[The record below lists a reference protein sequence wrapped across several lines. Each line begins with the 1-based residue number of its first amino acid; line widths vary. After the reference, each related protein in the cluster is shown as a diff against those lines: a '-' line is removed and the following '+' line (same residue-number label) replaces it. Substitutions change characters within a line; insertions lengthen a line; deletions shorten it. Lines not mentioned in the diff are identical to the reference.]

1 MMKKNLLFLFAL
13 VLWANVFATHQRAGE
28 ITYRLVPGKGN
39 FTYEVTVV
47 TYSYAPSQADRNVL
61 EIDFGDGTK
70 DTVYRING
78 SSGISPAGIFCNHL
92 GEIVATDIKR
102 NIYKKVHVFA
112 GQGSFK
118 ISLTDP
124 NRNYGILNIPNS
136 VEIPLYI
143 ETLLTINPFL
153 GPINSPQLQLPP
165 IDNGCINNIFRHNAG
180 AYDPDGDSLSYKL
193 VTCRTTGGVNITG
206 FKYPS
211 EVDPDHPGTFIID
224 SKTGDITW
232 DKPTLQG
239 EYNFAFL
246 IEKWRNG
253 VRIAYVTRD
262 MQVTIT
268 PCTNK
273 APSIDPVP
281 DYCVM
286 AGNALAYNVTA
297 HDTDPFKLI
306 LTATGSPLTLQTSP
320 ATFVQTVQLAG
331 SATGTFTWKT
341 GLSPIQKRPYQ
352 VYYKVSD
359 GQTTALTDIKSN
371 FISVIAPPP
380 QNPLSV
386 AIGRNIRVS
395 WDQSICP
402 TASGYNIYR
411 RTGHSGYT
419 PDVCTQGVPAGAGFE
434 LIGTTQGIGITTFTD
449 DNKGKGLAHG
459 LTYCYLITA
468 IFPDGAESYP
478 SIETCAALKKDLP
491 VITNVSIQ
499 TTAVQGKVFIA
510 WSKPTELNTTITPG
524 PYKYRI
530 YRSNDMTGNSFTMID
545 STATI
550 NDTTLIDL
558 KAPTSSNGVSYRIE
572 FINNTPGNRF
582 SVGYSET
589 ASSVRLNVTPGDKQ
603 LILTMQAIVP
613 WNNVKY
619 IIYRRNLTTAV
630 LDSIGLST
638 TPTYTDPNRVNG
650 QNYCYVV
657 KALGTYGT
665 SGIIDPL
672 INFSQEACAIPT
684 DNLIPC
690 PPVLNIET
698 ICAEGKNK
706 LTWNNP
712 NRTCGSKTAKKYVL
726 FYALQSTDQFARV
739 DSTLSAT
746 DTVIMHAPKDGIVGC
761 YTVISVNDKGVE
773 SPKSNIVCADPNG
786 CPKYRLPNAFT
797 PNGDEHNDK
806 FRPYPGYS
814 SVEKINIRIF
824 NRWGE
829 LVFST
834 TDPSINW
841 DGKSKG
847 TKQDCAEGV
856 YFYTC
861 EVFEPGTSGKIEK
874 RVLKGAI
881 HLLR

>member
-1 MMKKNLLFLFAL
+1 MKKNLLFLFAL

-28 ITYRLVPGKGN
+28 ITYRLVSGKGN
-39 FTYEVTVV
+39 LTYEITIV
-47 TYSYAPSQADRNVL
+47 TYSYSPSQADRNVL
-61 EIDFGDGTK
+61 ELDFGDGTK
-70 DTVYRING
+70 DTVYRANG
-78 SSGISPAGIFCNHL
+78 SAGVNPAGTYCLHL
-92 GEIVATDIKR
+92 GEMVATDIKK
-102 NIYKKVHVFA
+102 NIYKKVHSYA
-112 GQGSFK
+112 GQGTFK

-124 NRNYGILNIPNS
+124 NRNYGIVNIPNS
-136 VEIPLYI
+136 VEVPLYI
-143 ETLLTINPFL
+143 ETLLTINPFI
-153 GPINSPQLQLPP
+153 GPVNSPQLQLPP

-193 VTCRTTGGVNITG
+193 VACRTTGGVNIAG
-206 FKYPS
+206 YKYPNDA
-211 EVDPDHPGTFIID
+211 DPDHSGTFTVNP
-224 SKTGDITW
+224 KTGDITW

-253 VRIAYVTRD
+253 IRIGYVTRD

-268 PCTNK
+268 TCTNK
-273 APSIDPVP
+273 APSLDPVP
-281 DYCVM
+281 NYCIM
-286 AGNALAYNVTA
+286 AGKSLTFKVTA
-297 HDTDPFKLI
+297 HDPDPVNLI
-306 LTATGSPLTLQTSP
+306 LTAAGSPLTLQNSP
-320 ATFVQTVQLAG
+320 ATFTQKVQGNG
-331 SATGTFTWKT
+331 SVTGTFAWNT
-341 GLSPIQKRPYQ
+341 GLTPIQKRPYQ
-352 VYYKVSD
+352 VYYKVTDNLS
-359 GQTTALTDIKSN
+359 TPLTDIISN

-380 QNPLSV
+380 QNPSAI
-386 AIGRNIRVS
+386 AIGRNIKVS

-402 TASGYNIYR
+402 TASGYNVYR

-419 PDVCTQGVPAGAGFE
+419 PDSCTQGVPTGAGFE
-434 LIGTTQGIGITTFTD
+434 LIGTTQGIATTTLTD
-449 DNKGKGLAHG
+449 DNNGKGLAHG
-459 LTYCYLITA
+459 LTYCYVITA

-478 SIETCAALKKDLP
+478 SIETCASLKKDLP
-491 VITNVSIQ
+491 VITNVSIR
-499 TTAVQGKVFIA
+499 TTADQGNVYLA
-510 WSKPTELNTTITPG
+510 WSKPTELNTTLIPG

-530 YRSNDMTGNSFTMID
+530 YRSNDMTGSLFALID
-545 STATI
+545 STASI
-550 NDTTLIDL
+550 NDTTHLDL
-558 KAPTSSNGVSYRIE
+558 KAPTATSGISYRIE

-589 ASSVRLNVTPGDKQ
+589 ASSVRLTVTPGDKQ
-603 LILTMQAIVP
+603 LSLSMSTIVP
-613 WNNVKY
+613 WNNTKY
-619 IIYRRNLTTAV
+619 IIYRRNLSTAV
-630 LDSIGLST
+630 LDSIGVST
-638 TPTYTDPNRVNG
+638 TPTYVDQGRVNG

-657 KALGTYGT
+657 KAIGTYGT

-684 DNLIPC
+684 DNLSPC
-690 PPVLNIET
+690 APVLSLET

-706 LTWNNP
+706 LTWSNP
-712 NRTCGSKTAKKYVL
+712 NRTCASKTAKKYVL
-726 FYALQSTDQFARV
+726 FYAVQSSGPFVRV

-746 DTVIMHAPKDGIVGC
+746 DTVIMHAPKDEVIGC
-761 YTVISVNDKGVE
+761 YAVIAVNDKGME
-773 SPKSNIVCADPNG
+773 SVKSNTVCADANG

-814 SVEKINIRIF
+814 SVEKVNMRIF

-829 LVFST
+829 LIFST

-861 EVFEPGTSGKIEK
+861 EVFEPGSSGKIEK